1 MSWKAIHRWL
11 GLTVGLLA
19 VVLGVTGA
27 VLAIDPV
34 QQAWQAPTAPGHLS
48 VATLVERVARTVP
61 QAEEI
66 RRLPSGAIVVFS
78 FAGDQPQASY
88 VDPADG
94 RVLGAWQASA
104 LPRWV
109 KNLHRSLL
117 LGDAGRWGT
126 AGIAL
131 VMSVLCVS
139 ALVLLL
145 RRMGG
150 WRRLAVRVR
159 GSLAQRIHVVAGR
172 VVLAVLCLTSLTALT
187 MSASTLGL
195 VARDPRAEP
204 DVLSVVSTQPALSG
218 AQIAALQNLAVQDLR
233 KLNLPGPTDPEDTW
247 KVTTAQ
253 GQGWIDRYS
262 GHILAWQ
269 DTPFAQRVNDLAVVL
284 HTGEAAWLWALVLG
298 PVGASVLL
306 FWLSGVV
313 IWWQARRLA
322 PHITGNTPMAQADV
336 LIFVAS
342 EGGSTW
348 GFAQTLQDALSC
360 GGHRVHTSAL
370 ENFQTTA
377 ATRQVFVLAATYGEG
392 QAPAHASHALAHIA
406 KFKASAVPVT
416 VLGFGDRQFPAFCAF
431 ADALEQTL
439 RARGWP
445 ALLPLECIHQQSSQ
459 QFARWG
465 VTLAQALGEPV
476 VLEHVPRVPPS
487 TALTLIARQDYLGA
501 TEQATAILRFSWPVQ
516 GLWARRPARIFHQGR
531 AHAAVHGRAGAIE
544 TAAAK
549 ACGPW
554 RGVENASGRSGTVAW
569 VRSVRY
575 KLDLALEAI
584 KASNH
589 AVLRDIGKR
598 PGEISGLGHGLA
610 RFAAGD
616 LVGIMPS
623 GSAVPRYYSLA
634 SGWQDGFLE
643 ICVGQMPGGLCS
655 THLLGLNMGDSIA
668 AFIRPNPG
676 FALPKTRKPLLLIGA
691 GTGVAPLAG
700 FIRRNDNLTPMHLYF
715 GGRDPAR
722 DFYFGPE
729 LQHWLSEGRL
739 ATLQAVFS
747 RVPNGG
753 GYVQDALRRD
763 AERVRDLVT
772 QGAIVRVCGSR
783 AMAQGVAQALDM
795 VLAPLHLDVSTL
807 KAKERYAEDVF

>member
-1 MSWKAIHRWL
+1 MSWKALHRWL
-11 GLTVGLLA
+11 GLTVGTLA
-19 VVLGVTGA
+19 VVLGVSGA
-27 VLAIDPV
+27 LLAIDPV
-34 QQAWQAPTAPGHLS
+34 QQAWQAPAAPRDLP
-48 VATLVERVARTVP
+48 VATLVERVTRTVP
-61 QAEEI
+61 GAEEI

-117 LGDAGRWGT
+117 LGDAGRWGA

-131 VMSVLCVS
+131 TMALLCAS
-139 ALVLLL
+139 ALMLLL

-150 WRRLAVRVR
+150 WRRLAARVR

-195 VARDPRAEP
+195 VALDTRAEP
-204 DVLSVVSTQPALSG
+204 DVLSQVTGQTALPA
-218 AQIAALQNLAVQDLR
+218 AQLAALQGVAMPDLR
-233 KLNLPGPTDPEDTW
+233 KLNIPSASDPQDTW

-262 GHILAWQ
+262 GQMLAWQ
-269 DTPFAQRVNDLAVVL
+269 DATLAQRTYDLAVVL
-284 HTGEAAWLWALVLG
+284 HTGEAAWPWAVVLG
-298 PVGASVLL
+298 CVGASVLL

-322 PHITGNTPMAQADV
+322 PHITGNAPLAQADV
-336 LIFVAS
+336 LIYVAS

-348 GFAQTLQDALSC
+348 AFAQTLLDALSQV
-360 GGHRVHTSAL
+360 GHRVHASAL

-406 KFKASAVPVT
+406 RLKAGAVPVT

-431 ADALEQTL
+431 AQALDETL
-439 RARGWP
+439 RTQGWP
-445 ALLPLECIHQQSSQ
+445 ALLPLECIHQQSGQ

-465 VTLAQALGEPV
+465 IALAQAMGEPL
-476 VLEHVPRVPPS
+476 VLEHVPRTPP
-487 TALTLIARQDYLGA
+487 TTPLTLTARRDYNGGA
-501 TEQATAILRFSWPVQ
+501 GPATAILRFAWPAQ
-516 GLWARRPARIFHQGR
+516 TLGAR
-531 AHAAVHGRAGAIE
+531 
-544 TAAAK
+544 
-549 ACGPW
+549 
-554 RGVENASGRSGTVAW
+554 
-569 VRSVRY
+569 
-575 KLDLALEAI
+575 
-584 KASNH
+584 
-589 AVLRDIGKR
+589 LR
-598 PGEISGLGHGLA
+598 GHGLA

-616 LVGIMPS
+616 LVGIVPP

-634 SGWQDGFLE
+634 SGQEDGFLE
-643 ICVGQMPGGLCS
+643 ICVRQMAGGLCS
-655 THLLGLNMGDSIA
+655 THLLGLQLGDSVT
-668 AFIRPNPG
+668 AFIRSNPG
-676 FALPKTRKPLLLIGA
+676 FALPRTRRPVLLIGA

-700 FIRRNDNLTPMHLYF
+700 FIRRNDRRTPMHLYF

-722 DFYFGPE
+722 DFYFGPDI
-729 LQHWLSEGRL
+729 QRWLVEGRL
-739 ATLQAVFS
+739 ATLHTAFS
-747 RVPNGG
+747 RVPDGG

-763 AERVRDLVT
+763 AEQLRDWAS
-772 QGAIVRVCGSR
+772 QGAIVRVCGGR
-783 AMAQGVAQALDM
+783 AMAQGVAEALDA
-795 VLAPLHLDVSTL
+795 VLAPLQLSVAKL
-807 KAKERYAEDVF
+807 KASERYAEDVF

>member
-1 MSWKAIHRWL
+1 MSWKVIHRWL
-11 GLTVGLLA
+11 GLTVGTLA

-27 VLAIDPV
+27 MLAIDPV
-34 QQAWQAPTAPGHLS
+34 QQAGQAPAAPGDLP
-48 VATLVERVARTVP
+48 VAALVERVTRTVP
-61 QAEEI
+61 DAEEI

-117 LGDAGRWGT
+117 LGDAGRWGA

-131 VMSVLCVS
+131 TMGLLCVS

-150 WRRLAVRVR
+150 WRRLAGRVR
-159 GSLAQRIHVVAGR
+159 GSLAQRIHVVTGR

-195 VARDPRAEP
+195 VELDTRAEP
-204 DVLSVVSTQPALSG
+204 EVLSVLTGKPDFPG
-218 AQIAALQNLAVQDLR
+218 AQLAPLQSLALQDLR
-233 KLNLPGPTDPEDTW
+233 KLNFPGATDPEDTW
-247 KVTTAQ
+247 KVATDQ

-262 GHILAWQ
+262 GQMLAWQ
-269 DTPFAQRVNDLAVVL
+269 DATLAQRVYDLAVVL
-284 HTGEAAWLWALVLG
+284 HTGETAWPWAVVLG
-298 PVGASVLL
+298 LVGASVLL

-313 IWWQARRLA
+313 IWWQARRQA
-322 PHITGNTPMAQADV
+322 PRITGNTPLAQADV

-348 GFAQTLQDALSC
+348 GFAQTLQDALSQR
-360 GGHRVHTSAL
+360 GHRVHTSAL
-370 ENFQTTA
+370 ENFRTTP

-392 QAPAHASHALAHIA
+392 QAPAHANNALERIA
-406 KFKASAVPVT
+406 KLNASAVPVT
-416 VLGFGDRQFPAFCAF
+416 VLGFGDRQFPAFCAY
-431 ADALEQTL
+431 AKALEQTL
-439 RARGWP
+439 RAQGWP
-445 ALLPLECIHQQSSQ
+445 ELLPLECIHQQSGQ

-465 VTLAQALGEPV
+465 VALAQALGEPL
-476 VLEHVPRVPPS
+476 VLEHVPRVPP
-487 TALTLIARQDYLGA
+487 TATLTLMARQDYCSVTG
-501 TEQATAILRFSWPVQ
+501 QATAILRFAWPAQ
-516 GLWARRPARIFHQGR
+516 GPGARL
-531 AHAAVHGRAGAIE
+531 
-544 TAAAK
+544 
-549 ACGPW
+549 
-554 RGVENASGRSGTVAW
+554 RGS
-569 VRSVRY
+569 
-575 KLDLALEAI
+575 
-584 KASNH
+584 
-589 AVLRDIGKR
+589 
-598 PGEISGLGHGLA
+598 GLA

-616 LVGIMPS
+616 LVGIVPP

-634 SGWQDGFLE
+634 SGWEDGFVE
-643 ICVGQMPGGLCS
+643 ICVRQMPGGLCS
-655 THLLGLNMGDSIA
+655 THLLGLQKGDSVT

-676 FALPKTRKPLLLIGA
+676 FALPRTRRPALLIGA

-700 FIRRNDNLTPMHLYF
+700 FIRRNDRHSPMHLYF

-722 DFYFGPE
+722 DFYFGPDI
-729 LQHWLSEGRL
+729 QRWLSEGRL
-739 ATLQAVFS
+739 ATLQTAFS
-747 RVPNGG
+747 RVPDGG

-763 AERVRDLVT
+763 AERVRGLVA

-783 AMAQGVAQALDM
+783 AMAQGVAETLDE
-795 VLAPLHLDVSTL
+795 VLAPLQLSVSTL